1 VDDQVDQ
8 FLASGMKN
16 INGWNV
22 GAFFGD
28 QAFYKVDCLMRA
40 DAAKGGLYNS

>member
-1 VDDQVDQ
+1 MTRWTN
-8 FLASGMKN
+8 FSPSGNKN

-28 QAFYKVDCLMRA
+28 KDFYKD
-40 DAAKGGLYNS
+40 